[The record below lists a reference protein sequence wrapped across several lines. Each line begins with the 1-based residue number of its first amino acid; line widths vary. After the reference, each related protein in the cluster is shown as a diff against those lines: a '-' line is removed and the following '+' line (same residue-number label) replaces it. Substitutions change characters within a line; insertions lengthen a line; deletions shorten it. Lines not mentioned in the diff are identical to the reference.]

1 MSSEVEMGQETLVM
15 LVMVMLLLS
24 GKGNIPAN
32 VAKLSRQKAKTI
44 GVRRTKPMRQGT
56 EVL

>member
-1 MSSEVEMGQETLVM
+1 
-15 LVMVMLLLS
+15 MLLLS
-24 GKGNIPAN
+24 GKGNIPAS
-32 VAKLSRQKAKTI
+32 VVKLSRQKAKTI